1 MAKICIDAGHG
12 GKDAGAVNGIRK
24 ESNDNLEMALKLQ
37 NLLTKQGV
45 KVVMT
50 RENDTNPTLAQRTS
64 LANKEKCDLFL
75 SLHRDSFSNANGAT
89 VYVYSK
95 ASQKT
100 QDYGK
105 AILDAVAGVGFASRG
120 VKKGAANYT
129 DYAVNRDTTMP
140 ACLLELGFISSAL
153 DNSTY
158 DRKKDGI
165 ALNIT
170 KAICKQLGVTYKE
183 VAVKPVT
190 YEEVAVKPI
199 VQVPKAYKPTI
210 KEFQQALIKDGYR
223 LPKYGADG
231 YWGNE
236 TLQAATK
243 AILKRSVI
251 YRNKNLTALVQKA
264 VGVTADGK
272 YGANTEKAVKAYQK
286 VNGLTADGIVGINTY
301 KKILGVK

>member
-1 MAKICIDAGHG
+1 MKVCIDAGHG
-12 GKDAGAVNGIRK
+12 GKDVGAVNGIRT

-50 RENDTNPTLAQRTS
+50 RETDKDITLADRTS

-75 SLHRDSFSNANGAT
+75 SLHRDSFPNANGAT

-105 AILDAVAGVGFASRG
+105 VR
-120 VKKGAANYT
+120 KGAPNYK
-129 DYAVNRDTTMP
+129 DFAVNRDTTMP

-158 DRKKDGI
+158 DGKKDAI
-165 ALNIT
+165 ALAIT

-190 YEEVAVKPI
+190 YEEVAVKPVIYEEVAVKPI

-236 TLQAATK
+236 TLQAATN
-243 AILKRSVI
+243 AILKRSVV
-251 YRNKNLTALVQKA
+251 YRNRNLTTIIQKV

-272 YGANTEKAVKAYQK
+272 YGADTEKAVKAYQK

>member
-1 MAKICIDAGHG
+1 MNKVCIDAGHG
-12 GKDAGAVNGIRK
+12 GKDTGAVNGKRK
-24 ESNDNLEMALKLQ
+24 ERNDNLEMALKLQ

-50 RENDTNPTLAQRTS
+50 RANDTNPTLAQRTS

-75 SLHRDSFSNANGAT
+75 SLHRDSFPNANGAT

-105 AILDAVAGVGFASRG
+105 AILDAVVDASGFSSRG

-129 DYAVNRDTTMP
+129 DYAVNRDTAMP

-153 DNSTY
+153 DNSTF
-158 DRKKDGI
+158 DRKKDAI
-165 ALNIT
+165 ALAIT
-170 KAICKQLGVTYKE
+170 KAICKQLGVTYKQE
-183 VAVKPVT
+183 VVKPV
-190 YEEVAVKPI
+190 
-199 VQVPKAYKPTI
+199 VQTPKAYKPTI

-223 LPKYGADG
+223 LLKFGADG

-236 TLQAATK
+236 TLQAATN
-243 AILKRSVI
+243 AILKRSFI
-251 YRNKNLTALVQKA
+251 YRNKNLTAIIQKA

-272 YGANTEKAVKAYQK
+272 YRADTEKAVKAYQK
-286 VNGLTADGIVGINTY
+286 ANGLTADGIVGISTY